1 MLGAR
6 PGDRFHW
13 TVSTTIHGPDA
24 SLRDARAIGL
34 GEKRCHVAVRR
45 ARDGA
50 TRVRD
55 DDGVIDDDDGIQS
68 LDDEPMDRD
77 DGDA

>member
-1 MLGAR
+1 MHGAPTR
-6 PGDRFHW
+6 HCATR
-13 TVSTTIHGPDA
+13 
-24 SLRDARAIGL
+24 ARSDSKRS
-34 GEKRCHVAVRR
+34 EREEERCHVSDPDVSHRR

>member
-1 MLGAR
+1 MAPTRHCATRAR
-6 PGDRFHW
+6 SDSKRTEP
-13 TVSTTIHGPDA
+13 
-24 SLRDARAIGL
+24 
-34 GEKRCHVAVRR
+34 GEKPSHLAVRR

>member
-1 MLGAR
+1 MHGSPTRHLATRAR
-6 PGDRFHW
+6 SDSKR
-13 TVSTTIHGPDA
+13 
-24 SLRDARAIGL
+24 RER
-34 GEKRCHVAVRR
+34 EEERCHVSRRR

-55 DDGVIDDDDGIQS
+55 DDGVV
-68 LDDEPMDRD
+68 DDEPMDRD